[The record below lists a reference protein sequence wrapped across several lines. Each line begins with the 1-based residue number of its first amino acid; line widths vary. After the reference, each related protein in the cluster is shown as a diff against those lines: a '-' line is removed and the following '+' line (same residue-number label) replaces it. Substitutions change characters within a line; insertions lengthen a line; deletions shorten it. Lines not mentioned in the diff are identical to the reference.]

1 MQGRNVSFA
10 RATLG
15 MCVAHFGAALLVLG
29 ITVTSVLGVEQDVV
43 MRPGDSITV
52 AGYDFHFDGVHGVQ
66 GPNYTATQGV
76 FQVSKDGAPI
86 ATLRPE
92 KREFASVGNETT
104 EAAIEPGL
112 FRDLYLALGNSLDK
126 GAWSLRVQ
134 YKPLVRFIWLGGI
147 FMMLGGLLAAS
158 DKRYRRSREAEGT
171 DPATVEQ
178 V

>member
-1 MQGRNVSFA
+1 
-10 RATLG
+10 
-15 MCVAHFGAALLVLG
+15 
-29 ITVTSVLGVEQDVV
+29 
-43 MRPGDSITV
+43 
-52 AGYDFHFDGVHGVQ
+52 
-66 GPNYTATQGV
+66 
-76 FQVSKDGAPI
+76 
-86 ATLRPE
+86 
-92 KREFASVGNETT
+92 VGNETT